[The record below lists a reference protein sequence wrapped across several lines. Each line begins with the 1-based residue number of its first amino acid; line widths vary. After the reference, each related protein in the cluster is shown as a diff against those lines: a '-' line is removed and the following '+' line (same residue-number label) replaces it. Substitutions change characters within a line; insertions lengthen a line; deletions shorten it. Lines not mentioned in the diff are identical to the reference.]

1 MKKAVGVG
9 DLREVAEKC
18 VAEEPSRLG
27 TEGWWR
33 TPLLVTAPADERFE
47 ILPKIAFEEH

>member
-1 MKKAVGVG
+1 MKKGVSVG
-9 DLREVAEKC
+9 DLREVAEKF

-33 TPLLVTAPADERFE
+33 KPLLAAAPVDEV
-47 ILPKIAFEEH
+47 